1 MLYYL
6 RLSILLTLSAGV
18 AFAQHNEADRGAE
31 LLKPFKL
38 ELMQALQAGL
48 AQGPAE
54 AISACRIEAPQI
66 AQSLSTDGV
75 RMGRTSHRLRNPANT
90 APDWVTPVLDDYL
103 ADVAGRL
110 PRRVDLPGGMHGYI
124 EPIGIKPLCLACHGE
139 ALAPEVA
146 VRIGELYP
154 KDRATGFT
162 EGDLRGVFWVEYP
175 VSD

>member
-1 MLYYL
+1 MLHYL
-6 RLSILLTLSAGV
+6 RLSILLTLSTGA
-18 AFAQHNEADRGAE
+18 ACAQHNEADRGAE

-103 ADVAGRL
+103 ADASNRL
-110 PRRVDLPGGMHGYI
+110 PRSVQVSGSMNGYV